1 MPFCK
6 YCGKKLEDGEY
17 CGCPDSLSAAAAE
30 LEAAIDAPE
39 EKAPAVEEP
48 DPMESYIDPVEDL
61 VDPDKLEEDEGYI
74 KPLEEDVPD
83 PLEKAEKKDKKEK
96 KKKEARE
103 EKSRKDHGRKKPE
116 NQMAHESAVPG
127 YAGEP
132 HAPRHDNTAEIAALP
147 SKKKGGY
154 LKGSLLFIGIV
165 LLLLL
170 LVLLLMMLLTGG
182 YKTPIRKMENGIS
195 RCKSERIIE
204 AVVPES
210 RINGVKLDLN
220 ATDGKWKDVTE
231 ELDEYL
237 ESARDLFKESSG
249 YTGKMKAELKVVDK
263 DKVSGAL
270 LKTIRKNFDSV
281 EEEVSKAYKL
291 KVEINYSG
299 ENGRFNIYSVKLKG
313 SGWILY
319 ADEKTSDKLDMI
331 FHREIDDCGREIER
345 VASGY
350 KDPLSRFGWTSAFD
364 IFGMDIDNSGSSA
377 SFAEIVED

>member
-39 EKAPAVEEP
+39 VETPAEEAP
-48 DPMESYIDPVEDL
+48 DPMESYIDPVED
-61 VDPDKLEEDEGYI
+61 VIDPDKLEEGYI
-74 KPLEEDVPD
+74 KPLEEDIPD
-83 PLEKAEKKDKKEK
+83 PLEKSDKKDRKEK

-103 EKSRKDHGRKKPE
+103 EKHKKEHGRKKHE
-116 NQMAHESAVPG
+116 EHIMQESAPVPG

-154 LKGSLLFIGIV
+154 LKGSLLFIGV
-165 LLLLL
+165 VLALLLLL
-170 LVLLLMMLLTGG
+170 FLLMKILTGG
-182 YKTPIRKMENGIS
+182 YKSPVISMEKGIS

-210 RINGVKLDLN
+210 NILKVKNDLI
-220 ATDGKWKDVTE
+220 AEGGKWKDVTE
-231 ELDEYL
+231 DLDEYL
-237 ESARDLFKESSG
+237 KGIRDLIRDENSG
-249 YTGKMKAELKVVDK
+249 DKPKAEITIVDK
-263 DKVSGAL
+263 DKVSGSN
-270 LKTIRKNFDSV
+270 LKSIRKAFDSI

-291 KVEINYSG
+291 KLEINYAG
-299 ENGRFNIYSVKLKG
+299 RNGRFNIYSVKLKG

-319 ADEKTSDKLDMI
+319 ADEKTSDKLCMI
-331 FHREIDDCGREIER
+331 FRDEIDSFGREIER
-345 VASGY
+345 IAKGY
-350 KDPLSRFGWTSAFD
+350 NDSLSMFGWSDAFD
-364 IFGMDIDNSGSSA
+364 MFGMDIHDSHSVS
-377 SFAEIVED
+377 ETED